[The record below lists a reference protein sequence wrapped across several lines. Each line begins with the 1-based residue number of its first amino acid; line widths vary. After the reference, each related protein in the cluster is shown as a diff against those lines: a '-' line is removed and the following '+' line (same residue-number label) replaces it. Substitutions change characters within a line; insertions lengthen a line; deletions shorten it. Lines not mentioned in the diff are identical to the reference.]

1 MQSAIQALPT
11 HDTTR
16 RDLVAETYRLA
27 LAVERAERGG
37 DSAGEARQRV
47 AYHIAMGELLARTT
61 AVDDSAQRRIEQE
74 RAYHEARA
82 RAFQRELGQLG
93 GGE

>member
-1 MQSAIQALPT
+1 MQGIAELPT
-11 HDTTR
+11 YTDTGR
-16 RDLVAETYRLA
+16 EDLIALVQCLAFELAQERLGNGA
-27 LAVERAERGG
+27 A
-37 DSAGEARQRV
+37 EARQRV
-47 AYHIAMGELLARTT
+47 RYHAAHAELLARTT
-61 AVDDSAQRRIEQE
+61 AHDATAQRRIEQE